1 MTVALFPG
9 SYDPITN
16 GHVDIALKAA
26 QIFDKVYVAVMTN
39 TTKQYIFS
47 ADERVKL
54 VQDALKGN
62 SKIAVLK
69 RPDALTVN
77 VARELGAS
85 VIVRGVRNSE
95 DFRYEQQIAGINK
108 QLDPDVQT
116 VLMFTD
122 PKNSFVASSMIK
134 EVAKFSGDVSAFLP
148 EKSAQALREKMRRN
162 HAK

>member
-16 GHVDIALKAA
+16 GHVDVALKAA

-39 TTKQYIFS
+39 TAKQYIFS

-62 SKIAVLK
+62 PKIVVLK

-85 VIVRGVRNSE
+85 VIVRGVRNSD

-116 VLMFTD
+116 VLMFTAS
-122 PKNSFVASSMIK
+122 KNSFVASSMIK

>member
-122 PKNSFVASSMIK
+122 PKIV
-134 EVAKFSGDVSAFLP
+134 L
-148 EKSAQALREKMRRN
+148 
-162 HAK
+162 

>member
-77 VARELGAS
+77 VARKLGAS